1 MKESVLALEA
11 AVEIAVKWKKQ
22 CGEQE
27 LQVVWKYIYH
37 IPLPYMDSTELSGY
51 SCCR

>member
-1 MKESVLALEA
+1 MKESVLGLEA

-27 LQVVWKYIYH
+27 LQVVWKYKVIYH
-37 IPLPYMDSTELSGY
+37 IHYHTWIVPGLDQLSL
-51 SCCR
+51 